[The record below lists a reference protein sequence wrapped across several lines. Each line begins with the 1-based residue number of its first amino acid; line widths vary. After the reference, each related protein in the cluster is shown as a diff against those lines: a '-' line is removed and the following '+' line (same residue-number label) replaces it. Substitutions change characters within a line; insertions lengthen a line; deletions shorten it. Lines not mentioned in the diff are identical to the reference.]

1 MLAAVY
7 LLFVVAM
14 EDNAYASPRNIIHH
28 RPPTNGATNLSGI
41 RAHAAPAP
49 LPPVRERRAY
59 ASLMSAWPSVVAE
72 QPHAQPHSLP
82 MAMASPMP
90 MLMTAHLQRQHQ
102 HQQHQQH
109 QHQAAQCQA
118 AQHQAAHSGV
128 MEVDQAGAAR
138 RVAEDAMASP
148 MPTLMTAHLQRQHQH
163 QQHQQHQHQ
172 AAQCQAAQHQAAHSG
187 VMEVDQTGAARRVAE
202 NAMASPMPTL
212 MTAQQQQHQQHRQQN
227 QHQHHQRQAAQSD
240 VMLMEVDVMEVDQNE
255 KPSDLPSG
263 WIAVE
268 MNVSNADHPLP
279 RWAVLPTIDE
289 MAGTHGTLIDPLP
302 ARPRRTF
309 HFLASRASPAHLGRA
324 NFGAPVMTHI
334 PRHPRS
340 ARSSC
345 Q

>member
-128 MEVDQAGAAR
+128 MEVDQTGAAR
-138 RVAEDAMASP
+138 RVAED
-148 MPTLMTAHLQRQHQH
+148 
-163 QQHQQHQHQ
+163 
-172 AAQCQAAQHQAAHSG
+172 
-187 VMEVDQTGAARRVAE
+187 
-202 NAMASPMPTL
+202 AMASPMPTL